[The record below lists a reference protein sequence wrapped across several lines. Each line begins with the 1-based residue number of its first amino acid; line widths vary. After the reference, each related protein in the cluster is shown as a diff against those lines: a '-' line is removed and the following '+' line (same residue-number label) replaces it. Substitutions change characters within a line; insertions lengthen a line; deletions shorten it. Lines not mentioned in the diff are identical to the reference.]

1 MLYHSLFI
9 LSLLNLSFT
18 VLKLAF
24 MLKLSLFGLSL
35 ASFPRAYSRTPCVV
49 LGLAEYLSYSFLLLS
64 EEEPEQDFG
73 EDGAE
78 D

>member
-1 MLYHSLFI
+1 
-9 LSLLNLSFT
+9 
-18 VLKLAF
+18 
-24 MLKLSLFGLSL
+24 MLKSKPFGLSL
-35 ASFPRAYSRTPCVV
+35 LLSKEHIFRTPCVV
-49 LGLAEYLSYSFLLLS
+49 LGLAEYLSYLFLLLS